1 MTLAGPT
8 RRLEGHQKAVRD
20 IAYSA
25 RHKSIISCG
34 FDFHVYVWNPYVAEK
49 IQKLIGHEAPLIGV
63 NCQPALNSFIT
74 ADSKGMIKVWS
85 ILDYSCIQTF
95 YMTNVNTCTCI
106 CAIPKHRR
114 LICGSHGFKA
124 FEYMRPYQPE
134 VSDDTP
140 ICTAIFSPIR
150 NEIYVAGEYS
160 IKIWKATSGKPVRV
174 LKNIFTQ

>member
-1 MTLAGPT
+1 M
-8 RRLEGHQKAVRD
+8 
-20 IAYSA
+20 
-25 RHKSIISCG
+25 
-34 FDFHVYVWNPYVAEK
+34 WNPYVSEK
-49 IQKLIGHEAPLIGV
+49 IQKLMGHEAPLIGV
-63 NCQPALNSFIT
+63 SCQPALNSFIT

-95 YMTNVNTCTCI
+95 YMTNVNNCTCI

-124 FEYMRPYQPE
+124 FEYARPFQPD

-150 NEIYVAGEYS
+150 
-160 IKIWKATSGKPVRV
+160 
-174 LKNIFTQ
+174 